1 MTDIERRA
9 LLGDKQA
16 QEECTEKGIVLPC
29 PFCGGEAEH
38 FSKKEDWL
46 GVQFPTVGHLFY
58 CKNCVVGTQYHKFR
72 KEALTV
78 WNTRSAPPI
87 GRCFVEL
94 PCKVGDTVYRFN
106 TLSNRIDEE
115 IIEEFR
121 IGKDYIK
128 LMSDTFDGVICRAD
142 QIGKIE
148 NDLYYDS
155 GYFLSKEEA
164 EQALKGREKQ

>member
-1 MTDIERRA
+1 MTCKDCVHYEACINVITEQKRIESMEYGNSETWRCFK
-9 LLGDKQA
+9 DK
-16 QEECTEKGIVLPC
+16 TK
-29 PFCGGEAEH
+29 
-38 FSKKEDWL
+38 
-46 GVQFPTVGHLFY
+46 
-58 CKNCVVGTQYHKFR
+58 
-72 KEALTV
+72 
-78 WNTRSAPPI
+78 
-87 GRCFVEL
+87 FVEL
-94 PCKVGDTVYRFN
+94 PCKIGDTVYKFS

-121 IGKDYIK
+121 IGKNYIK

>member
-1 MTDIERRA
+1 MT
-9 LLGDKQA
+9 
-16 QEECTEKGIVLPC
+16 
-29 PFCGGEAEH
+29 
-38 FSKKEDWL
+38 
-46 GVQFPTVGHLFY
+46 
-58 CKNCVVGTQYHKFR
+58 CKDCVHYELC
-72 KEALTV
+72 EALEK
-78 WNTRSAPPI
+78 NGISRIYPS
-87 GRCFVEL
+87 RCGFFKDKTKFVEL
-94 PCKVGDTVYRFN
+94 PCKIGDTVYKFS

-121 IGKDYIK
+121 IGKNYIK

>member
-1 MTDIERRA
+1 MEMRKMT
-9 LLGDKQA
+9 
-16 QEECTEKGIVLPC
+16 
-29 PFCGGEAEH
+29 
-38 FSKKEDWL
+38 
-46 GVQFPTVGHLFY
+46 
-58 CKNCVVGTQYHKFR
+58 CKDCVHYELC
-72 KEALTV
+72 EALEKNGISRIYPSQCGFFKDKTK
-78 WNTRSAPPI
+78 
-87 GRCFVEL
+87 FVEL
-94 PCKVGDTVYRFN
+94 PCKIGDTVYKFS

-121 IGKDYIK
+121 IGKNYIE